1 MAVDKNDNFISKSNE
16 HLEMISKMTKKKKK
30 DILLMLMSV
39 IYINPDLVIK
49 SSSKFE
55 KHKISR

>member
-1 MAVDKNDNFISKSNE
+1 
-16 HLEMISKMTKKKKK
+16 
-30 DILLMLMSV
+30 MLMSV

-55 KHKISR
+55 KQNKDKQVNKHFAGRTLNSYCIVWAHLPDRK